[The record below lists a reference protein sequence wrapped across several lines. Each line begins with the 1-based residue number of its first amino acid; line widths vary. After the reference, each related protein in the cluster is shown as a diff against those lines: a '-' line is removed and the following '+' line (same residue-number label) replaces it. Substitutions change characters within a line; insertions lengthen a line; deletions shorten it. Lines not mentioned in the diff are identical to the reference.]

1 MLTRVLIPTLIV
13 LGAVV
18 ASAQISVDEAQ
29 RRLNQKLATRPA
41 ATQPIS
47 ETDRLRQE
55 NRRLREEN
63 ANLSREVEQLRDA
76 LANAAAG
83 TPSTN
88 PTTARS
94 RADSGPGAQ
103 LIGRWQGGTL
113 TAGNAFI
120 IQFADDGSYAETW
133 LTSTHRETGQWVMPS
148 GDVVE
153 MWTTPAADDQKRN
166 RWRVTFAKDQI
177 TLAPLAADGTDIP
190 GAKPFIL
197 QHPH

>member
-1 MLTRVLIPTLIV
+1 MLIRVFIPSLIV

-47 ETDRLRQE
+47 EADRLRQE

-63 ANLSREVEQLRDA
+63 AILSREVEQLRDA
-76 LANAAAG
+76 LANAA

-88 PTTARS
+88 PTTAPA
-94 RADSGPGAQ
+94 RADLGPGAQ
-103 LIGRWQGGTL
+103 LIGRWQGGVL
-113 TAGNAFI
+113 TAGNAFV
-120 IQFADDGSYAETW
+120 IQFAEDGTYTETW
-133 LTSTHRETGQWVMPS
+133 LTSTHRETGQWVMSS

-166 RWRVTFAKDQI
+166 RWRATFAKDEI

-190 GAKPFIL
+190 GAKPFVL